1 MDGLFYLLMADID
14 LTPTDEMAT
23 EAQRGL
29 DWRSEFGRGGTA
41 VGIARARDIA
51 NKKNLSPDT
60 IGRMVSFFARHEVDK
75 QAQGF
80 RPSEDGYPSNGR
92 IAWALWGG
100 DPGQTWAKSKQR
112 QLQKSEDVPMEHKQF
127 PAIVLST
134 DEDQGIVEHI
144 VAVMGVIDLGD
155 DRIHNG
161 AFTKTLAERGGKV
174 RVLDQHKT
182 DSVLRIIG
190 KPLEMRELRR
200 DELPASLLA
209 QYPEATGALYCKTQF
224 LMNTPE
230 GKGAFERIKTGA
242 LEEWSFGYDAL
253 DKDYENVSEG
263 RSVRNLRTLK
273 LFEYSPVIWGMNPA
287 TMTLGAKEMGEE
299 MKPYQA
305 IMEDGAWRVY
315 KLDADGEPTGEP
327 LGEHES
333 EDEAQA
339 QIAAL
344 YAAEGKPKKEDMPE
358 RMETKQEYENGLS
371 VMVAFYPPVET
382 AVQLAES
389 YPGGLLAPDIHLT
402 LCYLGNAVQDNLDKA
417 EVVQQLGAFAN
428 TCGID
433 QVSGAIN
440 GYARFENGSE
450 HALVAIYDSP
460 EIAMFRMHL
469 VDALGNKNYK
479 NHGFVPHLT
488 LGYLDPQA
496 QTPTLEVPKVKII
509 FDTLY
514 LIWGTE
520 RIPFK
525 FGYPG
530 GGHGAYAKA
539 AHNSTDTPKAGRV
552 LSRRNGERILT
563 AVQMLR
569 EALAE
574 AGIEWSMDEEEDEET
589 QPEEMMADT
598 ADNEQKAGPPPEAP
612 TPDSKMSESERMLQ
626 LIDIELLELEV

>member
-1 MDGLFYLLMADID
+1 
-14 LTPTDEMAT
+14 
-23 EAQRGL
+23 
-29 DWRSEFGRGGTA
+29 
-41 VGIARARDIA
+41 
-51 NKKNLSPDT
+51 
-60 IGRMVSFFARHEVDK
+60 
-75 QAQGF
+75 
-80 RPSEDGYPSNGR
+80 
-92 IAWALWGG
+92 
-100 DPGQTWAKSKQR
+100 
-112 QLQKSEDVPMEHKQF
+112 MEHKQF

-182 DSVLRIIG
+182 DSVLRILG

-200 DELPASLLA
+200 DELPPVLLA
-209 QYPEATGALYCKTQF
+209 QYPEATGALWCKTQF

-230 GKGAFERIKTGA
+230 GSGAFERIKAGA

-287 TMTLGAKEMGEE
+287 TMTLGAKEMDLSKLISDVSSAFNAQYNNLTEGMGTWRYWVVSVFDTHIIVQETDKDGVAYYRVNYQFSDDGGIVFSPYAEWIEVDLVYSPKSSATAPE

-315 KLDADGEPTGEP
+315 KLDADGEPTGDP
-327 LGEHES
+327 LGDHES

-344 YAAEGKPKKEDMPE
+344 YAAEGKPKKEDVPE
-358 RMETKQEYENGLS
+358 RVETKQEYDNGLS

-417 EVVQQLGAFAN
+417 EIVQQLGAFAN

-514 LIWGTE
+514 LVWGTE

-525 FGYPG
+525 FGYPEG
-530 GGHGAYAKA
+530 SYGAYAKA
-539 AHNSTDTPKAGRV
+539 VSDNADKPKAGRV
-552 LSRRNGERILT
+552 LSRRNGERILA

-574 AGIEWSMDEEEDEET
+574 AGIEWPMDEEEDEEET

-612 TPDSKMSESERMLQ
+612 TPDGDTPESERMLQ